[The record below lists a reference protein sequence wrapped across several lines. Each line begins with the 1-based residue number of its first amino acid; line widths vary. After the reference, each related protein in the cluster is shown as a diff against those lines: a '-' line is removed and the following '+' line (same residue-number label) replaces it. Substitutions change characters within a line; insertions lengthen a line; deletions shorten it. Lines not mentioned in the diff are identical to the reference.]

1 MKFRSRTAA
10 LLAAALAG
18 LTGMAIAGVVK
29 KGSDVYLITLDPGHF
44 HAALVQKSML
54 PGVSPDVRVFAPAG
68 DDLDQHLKRIEAF
81 NARTDNPTHWN
92 EIVVTGP
99 DYLER
104 ALESRPFSIRS
115 GQEFVHVVAEPS
127 VMVISGN
134 NARKT
139 EYITKSIEAGFNV
152 LADKP
157 MVIRPADYPK
167 LKDDFAKAK
176 EKGVLLYDIM
186 TERFEITT
194 MLQRALSQQRE
205 LFGTLETGTPD
216 NPSIT
221 KISVHNFSKVV
232 AGAQLK
238 RPQWFFDPE
247 QQGAGIVDVMTH
259 LVDLVQWEAF
269 PDAILSPADAKVL
282 KARRWT
288 TPITLEQFGRLTG
301 STEFPAYLAG
311 YVKDGVLQAPANG
324 EFTYTLKGVHA
335 RVSVTWEFEAPPG
348 AGDTHF
354 SVMRGT
360 HASLTIKQGA
370 EQGYKPVLYV
380 ARNSSVSAEAH
391 EKALR
396 AAIKKVSKTWPG
408 IDVKSEG
415 DSFVVTVPDKYH
427 NGHEAHFAQVTE
439 NFLKYLRAR
448 KLPEWEV
455 PNMLTKYA
463 TIMQAYELSK

>member
-1 MKFRSRTAA
+1 MKLRHGA
-10 LLAAALAG
+10 AAALAAAFAG
-18 LTGMAIAGVVK
+18 FAGVAIADVVK

-44 HAALVQKSML
+44 HAALVQKFML
-54 PGVSPDVRVFAPAG
+54 PRVSPDVRVFAPAG

-81 NARTDNPTHWN
+81 NARAENPTHWN
-92 EIVVTGP
+92 EIVVSGP

-104 ALESRPFSIRS
+104 ALESRPMSVRS
-115 GQEFVHVVAEPS
+115 SQDFVRVVAAPT
-127 VMVISGN
+127 VIIISGN
-134 NARKT
+134 NARKA

-157 MVIRPADYPK
+157 MVIRPADYPQ
-167 LKDDFAKAK
+167 LKAAFARAA

-186 TERFEITT
+186 TERFEIAT

-205 LFGTLETGTPD
+205 LFGTLEPGTPD

-232 AGAQLK
+232 AGAQLR
-238 RPQWFFDPE
+238 RPQWFFDPQ

-269 PDAILSPADAKVL
+269 PEVTLSPSDARVL

-288 TPITLEQFGRLTG
+288 TPITLEQFGRVTG
-301 STEFPAYLAG
+301 ATEFPAFLAG
-311 YVKDGVLQAPANG
+311 HVKDGLLQAPANG
-324 EFTYTLKGVHA
+324 EFTYSLKGVHA

-360 HASLTIKQGA
+360 QASLTIRQGA

-380 ARNSSVSAEAH
+380 ERAASVSAEAH

-396 AAIKKVSKTWPG
+396 AAIKKVAKKWPG
-408 IDVKSEG
+408 VDIRPEG
-415 DSFVVTVPDKYH
+415 NSFVVTVPEKYH

-439 NFLKYLRAR
+439 NFLKYLRAG

-463 TIMQAYELSK
+463 TLMQAYEQSQ

>member
-1 MKFRSRTAA
+1 MKSRNG
-10 LLAAALAG
+10 AAAIVAVAFACMAG
-18 LTGMAIAGVVK
+18 LASAAVVK
-29 KGSDVYLITLDPGHF
+29 KGRDVYLITLDPGHF
-44 HAALVQKSML
+44 HAALVQKFML
-54 PGVSPDVRVFAPAG
+54 PNVSPDVRVFAPAG
-68 DDLDQHLKRIEAF
+68 EDLDQHLQRIAGF
-81 NARTDNPTHWN
+81 NARADNPTHWN

-99 DYLER
+99 DYLEH
-104 ALESRPFSIRS
+104 ALQSKPFMVRS
-115 GQEFVHVVAEPS
+115 GQEFVHVVAAPS

-157 MVIRPADYPK
+157 MVIRPADLPK
-167 LKDDFAKAK
+167 LQADFAKAK

-186 TERFEITT
+186 TERFEIAT
-194 MLQRALSQQRE
+194 MLQRALSQQAE
-205 LFGTLETGTPD
+205 LFGTLEAGTPED
-216 NPSIT
+216 PSIS
-221 KISVHNFSKVV
+221 KISVHKFSKVV

-238 RPQWFFDPE
+238 RPQWFFDPQ
-247 QQGAGIVDVMTH
+247 QQGLGIVDVMTH

-269 PDAILSPADAKVL
+269 PEVVLSPSDAKVL

-288 TPITLEQFGRLTG
+288 TPVTLEQFGRVTG
-301 STEFPAYLAG
+301 AKEFPAFLG
-311 YVKDGVLQAPANG
+311 EHVKDGVLQAPSNG

-335 RVSVTWEFEAPPG
+335 RVSVTWDFEAPPG

-360 HASLTIKQGA
+360 RASLTIKQGA

-380 ARNSSVSAEAH
+380 ARNSSVTAEAH

-408 IDVKSEG
+408 IDIKADG

-427 NGHEAHFAQVTE
+427 NDHEAHFAQVTE
-439 NFLKYLRAR
+439 NFLKYLRAG

-463 TIMQAYELSK
+463 TLMQAYELSQ